1 MTTISVPVPEPL
13 YRRLERVA
21 TLTRRSIA
29 DMLASAITVVL
40 PPAPDLPEPLAEEL
54 AGMMWL
60 SDARLRA
67 ATQPTFALQ
76 QQKRLQDLNDAEDE
90 RPLTENERDERAR
103 LLAEYERSVLRWA
116 QAFAV
121 LAQRGHRTPKY
132 AELENYQGR
141 MISWNSPTK
150 SR

>member
-1 MTTISVPVPEPL
+1 MPTISVPVPEPL

-60 SDARLRA
+60 SDAKLRT
-67 ATQPTFALQ
+67 ATRPTFAVQ
-76 QQKRLQDLNDAEDE
+76 QQRRLHELNDAEDE
-90 RPLTENERDERAR
+90 RPLTESEQAERAR
-103 LLAEYERSVLRWA
+103 LLAEYERSVLRRA

-121 LAQRGHRTPKY
+121 LTQRGHRTPKY
-132 AELENYQGR
+132 AELALAR
-141 MISWNSPTK
+141 
-150 SR
+150 